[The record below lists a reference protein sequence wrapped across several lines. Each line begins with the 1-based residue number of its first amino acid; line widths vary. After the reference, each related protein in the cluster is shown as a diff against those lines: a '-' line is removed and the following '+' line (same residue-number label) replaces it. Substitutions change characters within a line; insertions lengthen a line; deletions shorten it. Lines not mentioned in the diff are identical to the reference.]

1 MRIVITGGAGF
12 IGKKL
17 ARALL
22 ARGTL
27 MDRHGTVQAIE
38 RRSCCSTS
46 SRPRAWPDDPRLQ
59 TVAGDI
65 TDPAAVHRR

>member
-22 ARGTL
+22 PRGAL
-27 MDRHGTVQAIE
+27 MRPQRAGQAIE
-38 RRSCCSTS
+38 TLTLFDVVE
-46 SRPRAWPDDPRLQ
+46 AEGLPDDPRL
-59 TVAGDI
+59 
-65 TDPAAVHRR
+65 TDGRRRHHRCGRGARG

>member
-22 ARGTL
+22 ERGTL
-27 MDRHGTVQAIE
+27 MDRSRHRAGDRE
-38 RRSCCSTS
+38 PSTLFDVVE
-46 SRPRAWPDDPRLQ
+46 AEGLPDDPRLE

-65 TDPAAVHRR
+65 TDADAVKPR